1 MARITKADVEYVAEL
16 ARIALDE
23 DEKELFVDQLG
34 QILAYA
40 QELAEVSTDNIEP
53 TAHAVP
59 MRNVFR
65 SDRARPSLPT
75 EKVFANAPREQDG
88 HFYVPRILEE

>member
-1 MARITKADVEYVAEL
+1 MARITKQDVEYVAEL
-16 ARIALDE
+16 ARLALDE
-23 DEKELFVDQLG
+23 DEKELLVDQLD

-40 QELAEVSTDNIEP
+40 EELAEAATDDVEP

-65 SDRARPSLPT
+65 PDEARPSLPK
-75 EKVFANAPREQDG
+75 EKVFANAPLEQSG
-88 HFYVPRILEE
+88 HFRVPRILEE

>member
-40 QELAEVSTDNIEP
+40 QELAEVGMPELQKRGHDADEP
-53 TAHAVP
+53 
-59 MRNVFR
+59 
-65 SDRARPSLPT
+65 
-75 EKVFANAPREQDG
+75 
-88 HFYVPRILEE
+88 